1 MGAPIDD
8 HYVLITPARDEADF
22 IERTLQSVIHQTV
35 RPMRW
40 VVVSD
45 GSTDQT
51 DAIVQRYTKDHPWIA
66 LIRLAPRRERN
77 FAGKVTAFNA
87 GYTAVRDLPYTVI
100 GSLDADISFEPG
112 YFEYLLRKLAAEPAL
127 GVVGT
132 PFQGRS
138 MYDYRFVS
146 IEHVSGACQLF
157 RRACFEAIGGYVP
170 VRTGGVDH
178 IAVVT
183 ARMHGWQTRTF
194 TDMVCRHHREL
205 GTAKHHPLVARFKDG
220 RQDYVL
226 GAHPVWELFRAAYQ
240 MSQPPLVVRGA
251 MLLSGYAWAAI
262 RRSSRPVSRDFVRFR
277 RQEQMRRLRRFLLA
291 HGGSQPGDAAAGRAA

>member
-1 MGAPIDD
+1 MGAPVDD

-112 YFEYLLRKLAAEPAL
+112 YAVSSRASAPAAA
-127 GVVGT
+127 T
-132 PFQGRS
+132 QS
-138 MYDYRFVS
+138 
-146 IEHVSGACQLF
+146 
-157 RRACFEAIGGYVP
+157 
-170 VRTGGVDH
+170 
-178 IAVVT
+178 
-183 ARMHGWQTRTF
+183 
-194 TDMVCRHHREL
+194 
-205 GTAKHHPLVARFKDG
+205 
-220 RQDYVL
+220 
-226 GAHPVWELFRAAYQ
+226 
-240 MSQPPLVVRGA
+240 
-251 MLLSGYAWAAI
+251 
-262 RRSSRPVSRDFVRFR
+262 RRSTWIVTSK
-277 RQEQMRRLRRFLLA
+277 
-291 HGGSQPGDAAAGRAA
+291 